1 MKPLNHMERAVLYL
15 HAVDGETTKQI
26 ALRQGVDIRQVNRT
40 LKNCRTKLGAGT
52 NSQLALRAHHTGQLT
67 DADRTYPRAFSAA
80 QAEEQKIRTERNKM
94 KRKFARRGLLY
105 NQAADADPD

>member
-40 LKNCRTKLGAGT
+40 LKDCRTKLGAGT
-52 NSQLALRAHHTGQLT
+52 NSQAALRAHHTGQLT
-67 DADRTYPRAFSAA
+67 DADLPIHALSAPPRPRSRRSA
-80 QAEEQKIRTERNKM
+80 RNAT
-94 KRKFARRGLLY
+94 R
-105 NQAADADPD
+105 